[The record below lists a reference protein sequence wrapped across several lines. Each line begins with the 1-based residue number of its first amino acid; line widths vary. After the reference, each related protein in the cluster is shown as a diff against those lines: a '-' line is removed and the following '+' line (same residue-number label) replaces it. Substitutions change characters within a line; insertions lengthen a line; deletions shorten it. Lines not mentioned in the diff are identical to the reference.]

1 MTIDDKTID
10 KLARLCH
17 LHIED
22 KEKHA
27 LAVELEEIVQF
38 VNNLDDIDLSHVCST
53 FTTIKGG
60 LTLRSDDIVS
70 NPDFGAKLLAN
81 APKSEDGYFIVPNIL

>member
-10 KLARLCH
+10 KLARLSS
-17 LHIED
+17 LYIDD
-22 KEKHA
+22 KDKKA
-27 LAVELEEIVQF
+27 LAVEIEEIVQF
-38 VNNLDDIDLSHVCST
+38 VNNLDDIDVSHVRST

-60 LTLRSDDIVS
+60 LTLRRDEVVS

-81 APKSEDGYFIVPNIL
+81 APKSDDGYFIVPNIL